1 MLNFNSQTT
10 RYSSWNAYYLGQAA
24 SLVYKE
30 SSIIQKKTKIQWQMP
45 KYKFIQDLN
54 KDDDRITGTEC
65 FIAGDDNK
73 IVVSFRGTQVD
84 QKDDILTNINLE
96 LVDGPLGKVHE
107 GFLRGVDSVWE
118 ELLETIKEFQDQGQ
132 SLWFTGHSL
141 GGALAHITVAKLI
154 DELDKPVYGLYT
166 FGQPRVGNRT
176 FARNFNIEF
185 KPRCFRFVNNN
196 DVVTRIPLRSM
207 FYRHA
212 GTFLYFDTDKV
223 LHTDLHWWYLFLD
236 KVGGILEDFGDIG
249 LDNIKDHNMS
259 EYIAGLEKNK
269 NLHIKV

>member
-10 RYSSWNAYYLGQAA
+10 RYSPWNAYYLGQAA
-24 SLVYKE
+24 SIVYEE
-30 SSIIQKKTKIQWQMP
+30 SSVIQKTTKVKWQMP

-54 KDDDRITGTEC
+54 KDDNEITGTEC
-65 FIAGDDNK
+65 FVAGDEKK
-73 IVVSFRGTQVD
+73 IIVSFRGTQVD
-84 QKDDILTNINLE
+84 QKEDVLTDINLK
-96 LVDGPLGKVHE
+96 LIDGPLGEVHR

-141 GGALAHITVAKLI
+141 GAALANITVAKLI
-154 DELDKPVYGLYT
+154 DDLDKPVYGLYT

-185 KPRCFRFVNNN
+185 KSRYFRFVNNN

-207 FYRHA
+207 SYSHA
-212 GTFLYFDTDKV
+212 GNFLYFDTDKV
-223 LHTDLHWWYLFLD
+223 LHSDLHWWYVFVD
-236 KVGGILEDFGDIG
+236 NIGGVMEDFGKIG
-249 LDNIKDHNMS
+249 LDNIKDHDMS
-259 EYIAGLEKNK
+259 DYIAGLEKNK
-269 NLHIKV
+269 TLQLHF